1 MKVGI
6 RVQTLN
12 SMRSTFEF
20 KETKKMYFKLLGTVH
35 ELEEADQ
42 WGQPS
47 FFRFF
52 SFNCIFLLGLNRSP
66 NHFGPNETISMQSE
80 IVSCTFQ

>member
-20 KETKKMYFKLLGTVH
+20 KETKKMYFKLLGIVH

-42 WGQPS
+42 
-47 FFRFF
+47 
-52 SFNCIFLLGLNRSP
+52 
-66 NHFGPNETISMQSE
+66 
-80 IVSCTFQ
+80 